1 LASED
6 STFIRA
12 ICAQSLT
19 STPWNRDDFGGFA
32 HEQRQILAMFKEA
45 TNNPVVLAGDLHDSY
60 AWTLYE
66 GGEIDG
72 IPSAVNLVAPGVTS
86 PGWGPA
92 VYPAFQPLE
101 DAVGGQDAL
110 YDVLELADET
120 ANPGLHYFN
129 MQYKGFYAVRATKET
144 HVAEFFGFTPD
155 TILSSYEDARA
166 ASGGLTAD
174 FVCDSQVTTT
184 AGERGSMVRTEEC
197 SAIQFATERP
207 AVWSL
212 PFPLDATEERSATL
226 SVEGLETLTGCGYIQ
241 CEFDTQATVADTS
254 GGAGTTM
261 ARAIFAFSLFTLWI
275 F

>member
-1 LASED
+1 VTCMIPMRGPSMRVVKLTESHPLSILSRPAS
-6 STFIRA
+6 
-12 ICAQSLT
+12 
-19 STPWNRDDFGGFA
+19 P
-32 HEQRQILAMFKEA
+32 
-45 TNNPVVLAGDLHDSY
+45 
-60 AWTLYE
+60 
-66 GGEIDG
+66 
-72 IPSAVNLVAPGVTS
+72 APG
-86 PGWGPA
+86 GGPA

-197 SAIQFATERP
+197 FCHSVRYGTSGCMEP
-207 AVWSL
+207 AVSI
-212 PFPLDATEERSATL
+212 
-226 SVEGLETLTGCGYIQ
+226 GCN
-241 CEFDTQATVADTS
+241 
-254 GGAGTTM
+254 
-261 ARAIFAFSLFTLWI
+261 
-275 F
+275 